1 MDEIRV
7 SEVIGKENGQAIAF
21 EPGESVVIQM
31 PVEYINRIADMLKR
45 SQDIFLLESS
55 MPFYNRLTVREQ
67 LKFNAKWH
75 GSGLAV
81 ENIIRQYNLE
91 PWQKTRLSKC
101 TEEIIQR
108 MGYIHAMM
116 SSQKNILAVDP
127 LHSATVDNIHLFHK
141 AIHQMKRMEKSMVII
156 TQSTEEAFV
165 LSSDILKLNE
175 QGLKSVA
182 TDEASE
188 EPQVTLKR
196 LKAKYQ
202 DKTIFIDLED
212 IEYIESSEGKV
223 LINISREKFVMEGTL
238 AQADENLRSY
248 GFYRCHRSYIVNLK
262 KVKEIISWS
271 KNTYSVVMDNPEKT
285 KIPLSRTKYNEIQ
298 ELLLHH

>member
-21 EPGESVVIQM
+21 EPGEAAVIQV
-31 PVEYINRIADMLKR
+31 PVGYINRIADMVKS
-45 SQDIFLLESS
+45 SQSTFLLESS
-55 MPFYNRLTVREQ
+55 MPSYNRLTVREQ
-67 LKFNAKWH
+67 LRFIAKWH
-75 GSGLAV
+75 GSELKV
-81 ENIIRQYNLE
+81 ENIIRQYKLE
-91 PWQKTRLSKC
+91 PWKKTHLSKC
-101 TEEIIQR
+101 TEEVIQR

-141 AIHQMKRMEKSMVII
+141 ALQQMKRTGKAMVII

-165 LSSDILKLNE
+165 LSPDIYKLND
-175 QGLKSVA
+175 QGLKPVA
-182 TDEASE
+182 TDDTSE
-188 EPQVTLKR
+188 EPNVKLKR

-223 LINISREKFVMEGTL
+223 LINISREKFVMDGTL
-238 AQADENLRSY
+238 AQIDEDLRSY
-248 GFYRCHRSYIVNLK
+248 GFYRCHRSYIVNLE

-298 ELLLHH
+298 ELLMHH